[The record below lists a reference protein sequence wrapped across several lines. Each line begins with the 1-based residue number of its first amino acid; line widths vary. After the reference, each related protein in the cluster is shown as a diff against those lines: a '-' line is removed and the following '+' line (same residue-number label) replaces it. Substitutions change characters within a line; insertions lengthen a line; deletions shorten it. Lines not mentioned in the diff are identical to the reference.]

1 MARIAENAV
10 IQDGVWYN
18 PGEEIPDLG
27 NWVRV
32 HHDGAKR
39 YYEGVSTEILEAEF
53 RSCPVSREQIER
65 AFEVAISEVK
75 SSELSYGNLSTLLC
89 QVFRNRSSQPCLSD
103 AAQEQIRAIL
113 NVK

>member
-1 MARIAENAV
+1 MNDDIVPVLDPFRYRGK
-10 IQDGVWYN
+10 D
-18 PGEEIPDLG
+18 
-27 NWVRV
+27 
-32 HHDGAKR
+32 KR
-39 YYEGVSTEILEAEF
+39 MTEQAYIGLLEAEF